1 MLHPAHLVLQIS
13 VSVSRGHDGAFGRY
27 RWAEVDAERGGD
39 PYVAAGLAAAGQALA
54 RVRAEARTEA
64 LDPPLEPGAATAV
77 I

>member
-1 MLHPAHLVLQIS
+1 MEKASSADPVALME
-13 VSVSRGHDGAFGRY
+13 DGAFGRY